1 METVPSCTSLPG
13 WWPRPPGVVAWRA
26 RGGRFVMTLMS
37 VCACAAA
44 MSKTV
49 DQVYDLL
56 KKDFEHD
63 QAQMAFIFLN
73 FCILCV
79 ILVAACA
86 SAHARRARGAL

>member
-1 METVPSCTSLPG
+1 
-13 WWPRPPGVVAWRA
+13 
-26 RGGRFVMTLMS
+26 
-37 VCACAAA
+37 

-86 SAHARRARGAL
+86 SAHARRARLRFPVQLLLHPVLS

>member
-1 METVPSCTSLPG
+1 
-13 WWPRPPGVVAWRA
+13 
-26 RGGRFVMTLMS
+26 MTLMS

>member
-1 METVPSCTSLPG
+1 
-13 WWPRPPGVVAWRA
+13 
-26 RGGRFVMTLMS
+26 
-37 VCACAAA
+37 

-86 SAHARRARGAL
+86 RAHARRARGAL